1 MNTISIQTLESMN
14 VCKRDL
20 FASVKSTFDYAL
32 PQEWLYDFSK
42 HCKDCNPDIT
52 YDLIASTTV
61 WDYGTAS
68 IFGKPLFACT
78 DVKKAY
84 IKMMFYREYHKYGN
98 EQIYGM
104 QAILNEY
111 FADYTDN
118 KHYKALMRFIDVLS
132 QNSDNGMIYGMINDA
147 FNQLLNEL

>member
-1 MNTISIQTLESMN
+1 MNTISIQTLESMS
-14 VCKRDL
+14 VSKRDL

-32 PQEWLYDFSK
+32 PQDWLNDFSK

-61 WDYGTAS
+61 WIYDLC
-68 IFGKPLFACT
+68 FGRPLFACT

-84 IKMMFYREYHKYGN
+84 IKMMFYREYHKQGN

-104 QAILNEY
+104 QAILQEY
-111 FADYTDN
+111 FMNYTDN
-118 KHYKALMRFIDVLS
+118 KHYKALMRFIDVLC